1 MTDILIHPLGT
12 LDDLKKESSEKRA
25 KRSGRSK
32 SATLKR
38 PFQKYPMVEIWW
50 DDPTALTHGWLDNAD
65 LPNVKP
71 ALVVSVGFLI
81 LDTQEYVVY
90 ASDLDGSGHHNGRT
104 QINRGVIKKV
114 RVLRKAD
121 PIPQ

>member
-1 MTDILIHPLGT
+1 MTPDSGEPKNVSLETP
-12 LDDLKKESSEKRA
+12 KKK
-25 KRSGRSK
+25 SGRTK
-32 SATLKR
+32 SASLKR

-50 DDPTALTHGWLDNAD
+50 DDPTALTHGWLDNSD

-81 LDTQEYVVY
+81 LETSDYIVY
-90 ASDLDGSGHHNGRT
+90 ASDLDGAGHHNGRT

-114 RVLRKAD
+114 RVLRNAD
-121 PIPQ
+121 IAPQQSK